1 MSYLGQDASSEGGG
15 GGKRRRTPS
24 QEETRRWL
32 EDGEKARE
40 EMVSVGGSSTWSFEA
55 ILREAREMVVGGED
69 ALLRSALGNQM
80 LVSLFQHCWTM
91 ALAELKGRRRHIL
104 E

>member
-1 MSYLGQDASSEGGG
+1 VSLLRREEVRRQRKREKKGCVYFVGVRAWDDAKLWSCNDCNSIRSRRAGRMSYLGQDARSEGGG

-40 EMVSVGGSSTWSFEA
+40 EMVSVGGSST
-55 ILREAREMVVGGED
+55 
-69 ALLRSALGNQM
+69 
-80 LVSLFQHCWTM
+80 
-91 ALAELKGRRRHIL
+91 
-104 E
+104 